1 MKQITDL
8 KEKAEQGDPTAQ
20 YNLGLAYARGDVVPK
35 DFKQAVHWFRKATK
49 QGQAKAQSKLGF
61 AYAHGHGVPSNPK
74 QAAHWNRKA
83 AEQGHPEAQYQLGID
98 YWYGQGVPKDRT
110 EAYVWLIL
118 FKPTDDE
125 KGEYLRKHARK
136 YYNYIDL
143 RKELTSAQI
152 KKAEERALALQAK
165 IQANQP
171 PN

>member
-1 MKQITDL
+1 MNRKEHLTQRNTEIR
-8 KEKAEQGDPTAQ
+8 EKAERGATNHELQREYGLGYNSIRLIAGDIFRRKTSHQPKPSIKPPLADLRAKAEAGCPKAQ
-20 YNLGLAYARGDVVPK
+20 HQLALHYWRGD
-35 DFKQAVHWFRKATK
+35 
-49 QGQAKAQSKLGF
+49 
-61 AYAHGHGVPSNPK
+61 GVAP
-74 QAAHWNRKA
+74 
-83 AEQGHPEAQYQLGID
+83 
-98 YWYGQGVPKDRT
+98 DRT
-110 EAYVWLIL
+110 EAYAWLIL